1 MVPQDI
7 GNLQTD
13 ALHRPRRMTF
23 VPTAD
28 FAPEHSPTVVEEQF
42 AGRLLV
48 GQRDEASQAK
58 SGSERI
64 SVMPNSDECVITF
77 RVVGGIFG
85 VGRLATKL
93 NELLNSDQI
102 GSWHVGQWIDFRHN
116 AIRIKF
122 LTAADGDFA
131 TLTRVTEQHP

>member
-1 MVPQDI
+1 
-7 GNLQTD
+7 
-13 ALHRPRRMTF
+13 
-23 VPTAD
+23 
-28 FAPEHSPTVVEEQF
+28 
-42 AGRLLV
+42 
-48 GQRDEASQAK
+48 
-58 SGSERI
+58 
-64 SVMPNSDECVITF
+64 MPGSDECVITF

-93 NELLNSDQI
+93 NELLNSGQI